1 MKKHLA
7 IVLMLVLAF
16 PLAAQ
21 HKQQSREQHKQPEI
35 SEIVKD
41 LSAPQKRKI
50 ENITLQSRQR
60 VEELRASKRAV
71 GDSIASLMQQ
81 DGDQSQQLFPLFDR
95 EAALQTAI
103 NREMY
108 STKLRIDEVLTREQ
122 RAVLR
127 QSAHKGKSIRSGNP
141 PHPKH

>member
-1 MKKHLA
+1 MKKHFVIA
-7 IVLMLVLAF
+7 IMLAF
-16 PLAAQ
+16 VLPLVAQ
-21 HKQQSREQHKQPEI
+21 HKHQSREQHKQPEI

-50 ENITLQSRQR
+50 ENITLRSRQR
-60 VEELRASKRAV
+60 VEELRARKRAV
-71 GDSIASLMQQ
+71 SDSIASLMQQ
-81 DGDQSQQLFPLFDR
+81 DGDQSQQLFPLFER

-108 STKLRIDEVLTREQ
+108 STKLRIDEILTREQ

-127 QSAHKGKSIRSGNP
+127 QSAHRGKPVRAVNP
-141 PHPKH
+141 QHPKQ